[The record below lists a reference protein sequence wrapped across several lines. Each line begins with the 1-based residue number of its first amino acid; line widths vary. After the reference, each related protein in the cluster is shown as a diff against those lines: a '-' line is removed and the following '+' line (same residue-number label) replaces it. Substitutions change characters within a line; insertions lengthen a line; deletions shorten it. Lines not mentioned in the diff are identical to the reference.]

1 MEHKKYLTIQTYDKQ
16 KYKER
21 GNGSVIH
28 RILVNG
34 RTREEIEQIEKDIRE
49 KQREKNL
56 LYQARGAESIMMKDK
71 PVINMTYE
79 NPLILDE
86 NTGNTTVLFG
96 SSKTGKST
104 LMMKLYRDYYDEK
117 KTLTTLFAMN
127 PQIDLYGKKDKYLI
141 KCPYLNKNT
150 LKYIDWQR
158 LLNISENNKYNFLN
172 LFDDFIDVRYNSLIN
187 NLILTYRNSNVSS
200 MLCLQY
206 VNLLS
211 KQARA
216 NVNNIFLF
224 RINSDE
230 SIEVAIKV
238 YLYSLFNRLGV
249 DKDSHIT
256 YYKKLTDG
264 HNYIYIHPASNRAYF
279 SISNQWY

>member
-1 MEHKKYLTIQTYDKQ
+1 MEYKKYITIQTYDKQ
-16 KYKER
+16 KYKEK
-21 GNGSVIH
+21 GVGSVIH
-28 RILVNG
+28 RILING
-34 RTREEIEQIEKDIRE
+34 RTKEEIEQIEKDIRE
-49 KQREKNL
+49 KQREKNMM
-56 LYQARGAESIMMKDK
+56 YDAKKAEIYMMKEK
-71 PVINMTYE
+71 EPIKMEKE

-104 LMMKLYRDYYDEK
+104 LLMKLYKDYYDEK

-127 PQIDLYGKKDKYLI
+127 PQISIYGKKDKYVL
-141 KCPYLNKNT
+141 KCPYLNQNT

-158 LLNISENNKYNFLN
+158 LLNISNDNKYSFLN
-172 LFDDFIDVRYNSLIN
+172 LFDDFIEIRYNSLIN

-200 MLCLQY
+200 ILCLQY

-230 SIEVAIKV
+230 SIEIAVKV
-238 YLYSLFNRLGV
+238 YLVSLFNRLGV
-249 DKDSHIT
+249 DKDAYIT

-264 HNYIYIHPASNRAYF
+264 HNYIYIHPASNRSYF
-279 SISNQWY
+279 SITQQWY